1 MLPWML
7 RCTLGVRIGSIG
19 DQRHCSKIANSILVG
34 AARASEAVMASV
46 VARFLPL
53 NAAEHETLTFYL
65 RPVLHNWNRLKSV
78 H

>member
-1 MLPWML
+1 
-7 RCTLGVRIGSIG
+7 
-19 DQRHCSKIANSILVG
+19 
-34 AARASEAVMASV
+34 MASV

-65 RPVLHNWNRLKSV
+65 RLVRHNWNGLKPV